1 MYRQVHFGVSMTEKG
16 ERRRAAMLEAA
27 TAVFLERGYEGATLG
42 EIVARSGGSRAT
54 LYAQFG
60 DKAGLFA
67 AIIAALCE
75 RIVAPVAARI
85 EGPAEAALLAVGRG
99 FMRVMMAPDSLSLYR
114 IVIAD
119 GARFPE
125 LAEAVFSAGPKA
137 AAEGLARYLAKKVRS
152 GELALGDPGASAR
165 HFLEM
170 VKGDLHFRALLGLA
184 PAPSAVEVEAC
195 VALAVKT
202 FLDGARPRR

>member
-1 MYRQVHFGVSMTEKG
+1 MTGKG

-27 TAVFLERGYEGATLG
+27 TEVFLERGYEGATLG
-42 EIVARSGGSRAT
+42 EVIARAGGSRAT

-75 RIVAPVAARI
+75 RIVTPMGEKL
-85 EGPAEAALLAVGRG
+85 EGPAEAALLAMGRG
-99 FMRVMMAPDSLSLYR
+99 FMAVMMAPESLGLYR
-114 IVIAD
+114 IVIAE

-125 LAEAVFSAGPKA
+125 LAAAVFSAGPQSA
-137 AAEGLARYLAKKVRS
+137 ADGLTRFLADRVRLD
-152 GELALGDPGASAR
+152 ELVLEDPGASAR

-170 VKGDLHFRALLGLA
+170 VKGELHFRALLGLA
-184 PAPSAVEVEAC
+184 PAPSPADVEKC

-202 FLDGARPRR
+202 FLEGAQPRG

>member
-1 MYRQVHFGVSMTEKG
+1 MTGKG

-27 TAVFLERGYEGATLG
+27 TAVFLERGYEGATLA
-42 EIVARSGGSRAT
+42 EIIARSGGSRAT
-54 LYAQFG
+54 LYALFG

-67 AIIAALCE
+67 AIISALRE

-85 EGPAEAALLAVGRG
+85 EGPADAALLAVGRG
-99 FMRVMMAPDSLSLYR
+99 FMGVMMAPESLGLYR
-114 IVIAD
+114 IVIAE

-125 LAEAVFSAGPKA
+125 LADAVFSAGPKA
-137 AAEGLARYLAKKVRS
+137 AADVLTRYLAEKMRS
-152 GELALGDPGASAR
+152 RELRLVDPGASAR

-184 PAPSAVEVEAC
+184 PAPTVEEIETC

>member
-1 MYRQVHFGVSMTEKG
+1 MYRLVHFGVTLTEKSA
-16 ERRRAAMLEAA
+16 RRRAAMLEAA

-42 EIVARSGGSRAT
+42 EIIARSGGSRAT
-54 LYAQFG
+54 LYVQFG
-60 DKAGLFA
+60 DKAGLFG
-67 AIIAALCE
+67 AIIAAFCE

-85 EGPAEAALLAVGRG
+85 EGPAEAALLAVGKG
-99 FMRVMMAPDSLSLYR
+99 FMRVMMAPESLGLYR
-114 IVIAD
+114 IVIAE

-137 AAEGLARYLAKKVRS
+137 AADGLTRYLAEKVGS
-152 GELALGDPGASAR
+152 GELALGDPHAAAR

-184 PAPSAVEVEAC
+184 PAPSEAEVEKC
-195 VALAVKT
+195 VAVAVKT

>member
-1 MYRQVHFGVSMTEKG
+1 MTEKG

-27 TAVFLERGYEGATLG
+27 TAVFLERGYEGATLA
-42 EIVARSGGSRAT
+42 EIIARSGGSRAT
-54 LYAQFG
+54 LYALFG

-67 AIIAALCE
+67 AIIAALRE

-85 EGPAEAALLAVGRG
+85 EGSAEAALLTVGTG
-99 FMRVMMAPDSLSLYR
+99 FMRVMMAPESLGLYR
-114 IVIAD
+114 IVIAE
-119 GARFPE
+119 GARFPD

-137 AAEGLARYLAKKVRS
+137 AADGLSRYLAEKVRS
-152 GELALGDPGASAR
+152 GELMLADSGVSAR

-184 PAPSAVEVEAC
+184 PAPTAEEIEAC

-202 FLDGARPRR
+202 FVDGARAPR

>member
-1 MYRQVHFGVSMTEKG
+1 MTEKG

-27 TAVFLERGYEGATLG
+27 TAVFLQRGYEGATLA
-42 EIVARSGGSRAT
+42 EIIARSGGSRAT
-54 LYAQFG
+54 LYALFG

-67 AIIAALCE
+67 AIIAALRE
-75 RIVAPVAARI
+75 RIVAPVSARI
-85 EGPAEAALLAVGRG
+85 EGSAEAALLAVGTG
-99 FMRVMMAPDSLSLYR
+99 FMRVMMAPESLGLYR
-114 IVIAD
+114 VVIAE
-119 GARFPE
+119 GARFPD

-137 AAEGLARYLAKKVRS
+137 AADGLSRYLAEKVRS
-152 GELALGDPGASAR
+152 GELMLTDSGVSAR

-184 PAPSAVEVEAC
+184 PAPSAEEIEAC

-202 FLDGARPRR
+202 FVDGARPRR